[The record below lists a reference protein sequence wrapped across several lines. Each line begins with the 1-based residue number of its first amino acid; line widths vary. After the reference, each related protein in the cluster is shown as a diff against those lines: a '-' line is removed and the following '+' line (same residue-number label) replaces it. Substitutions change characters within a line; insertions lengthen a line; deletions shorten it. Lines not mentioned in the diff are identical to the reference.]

1 MLSWLKS
8 LFKPAQPLGPPVS
21 IRKFGPSDRPI
32 SNDAV
37 RADMGTNDDAWRIEV
52 PAGVTVRL
60 FELPISGLE
69 QCVLT
74 YRAQMKT
81 ADVEGG
87 VYLEM
92 WCAFGGSEYFSKGFH
107 HKAKGTNDWTSVQTP
122 FFLKKGQSP
131 DLLKLYL
138 TFEGRGT
145 VWIKDIELLKTPTA

>member
-1 MLSWLKS
+1 MLNWLKL
-8 LFKPAQPLGPPVS
+8 LFKPAQPLGPPIS
-21 IRKFGPSDRPI
+21 IRKFGPSDCPI

-37 RADMGTNDDAWRIEV
+37 RADDAWRIEV

-60 FELPISGLE
+60 FEISISGLE

-74 YRAQMKT
+74 YRALMKT
-81 ADVEGG
+81 AGVERG

-92 WCAFGGSEYFSKGFH
+92 WCVFGGSEYFSKGLH

-145 VWIKDIELLKTPTA
+145 VWIKDIELLKTSTG

>member
-1 MLSWLKS
+1 MLTWLKS

-21 IRKFGPSDRPI
+21 IRLFGSADRPI
-32 SNDAV
+32 SKDAV
-37 RADMGTNDDAWRIEV
+37 RADDTWRIEV
-52 PAGVTVRL
+52 PGAVTVRL

-74 YRAQMKT
+74 YRAQLKT
-81 ADVEGG
+81 AGVEGG

-92 WCAFGGSEYFSKGFH
+92 WCVFGGSEYFSKDFH
-107 HKAKGTNDWTSVQTP
+107 HKAKGTNEWTLVQTP
-122 FFLKKGQSP
+122 FFLKKGQAP
-131 DLLKLYL
+131 NLLKLYL